1 MVGASHK
8 DGVKMGEVEAVVQ
21 MLTRTAKAFLRSG
34 HCQALQK
41 SVLKQKV
48 TWTAQGAEGGVCR
61 GPGTW
66 RRELRGPGDRSC
78 MSL

>member
-1 MVGASHK
+1 
-8 DGVKMGEVEAVVQ
+8 MGEVEAVVQ

-48 TWTAQGAEGGVCR
+48 TWTAQGAEGGECAEAQGR
-61 GPGTW
+61 GGGAERSW
-66 RRELRGPGDRSC
+66 RQILCVTVRPLDLLS
-78 MSL
+78 